1 VLREV
6 EGSVSGASITVTVL
20 PEEPGHARLRVKARR
35 NAGISP
41 DLETAEQVASWIL
54 KRVT

>member
-1 VLREV
+1 VM
-6 EGSVSGASITVTVL
+6 
-20 PEEPGHARLRVKARR
+20 ARR